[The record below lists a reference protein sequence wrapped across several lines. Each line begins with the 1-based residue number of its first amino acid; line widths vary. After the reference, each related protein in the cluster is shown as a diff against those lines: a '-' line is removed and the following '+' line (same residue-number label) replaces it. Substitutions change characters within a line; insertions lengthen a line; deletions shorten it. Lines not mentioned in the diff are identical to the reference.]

1 MTAALGEAV
10 EMQDVRRAGV
20 IGLGAMGSAMARHM
34 AAKGFCVAGYDIDP
48 AAMRRAEALGVE
60 PCGSA
65 AELAGRADVV
75 VVMVQTDAQVEAAVE
90 GSGLLVALPA
100 GAVICIASSVLPET
114 CRRLASRA
122 EERGL
127 GLLDTPV
134 ALGQEGADAG
144 ALTVFAGGEAKWLER
159 ALPVLK
165 CFAKNIFHLG
175 DVGQGQIAKTVNNML
190 LWACI
195 SADFEALTLA
205 KRLGADMPRLIEAL
219 CHGSGANR
227 PLSRWGR
234 STGKWAAKDLEAAL
248 RLAEEAG
255 VFAPQATLAKRLM
268 QGTGSGCGP
277 CWTEATAPA
286 GRGA

>member
-1 MTAALGEAV
+1 MQAV
-10 EMQDVRRAGV
+10 ARAGV
-20 IGLGAMGSAMARHM
+20 IGLGAMGSAMAGHM
-34 AAKGFCVAGYDIDP
+34 AERGFRVAGYDIDP
-48 AAMRRAEALGVE
+48 AAMRRGEEVGIE
-60 PCGSA
+60 PCGSVA
-65 AELAGRADVV
+65 DLAGRADIV
-75 VVMVQTDAQVEAAVE
+75 VVMVQTDAQVEAAVDE
-90 GSGLLVALPA
+90 SGLLAGLPA

-122 EERGL
+122 EEHGV

-144 ALTVFAGGEAKWLER
+144 ALTVFAGGERKWLAR
-159 ALPVLK
+159 AEPVLK
-165 CFAKNIFHLG
+165 CFAANIFHLG
-175 DVGQGQIAKTVNNML
+175 DVGQGQVAKTVNNML

-205 KRLGADMPRLIEAL
+205 RKLGADMPRLIEAL
-219 CHGSGANR
+219 GHGSAANR

-248 RLAEEAG
+248 RLAAEAG

-268 QGTGSGCGP
+268 EGIDR
-277 CWTEATAPA
+277 ERMRALLD
-286 GRGA
+286 